1 VRLRFGER
9 SKGFTCNL
17 VPLNS
22 RFFVAIGVCAGVG
35 GCRFFGV
42 EGKGLLPSFPD
53 APGVCYGVGGGALIM
68 SLSLEDYERGCG
80 KTGIWALEIFA
91 AVCVDRV
98 VYLVSHLG
106 VWEWAE
112 GRQELNV
119 TVRIWTRCIR
129 SEEGNGV
136 DNESTRR
143 EGECDALI
151 S

>member
-1 VRLRFGER
+1 
-9 SKGFTCNL
+9 
-17 VPLNS
+17 
-22 RFFVAIGVCAGVG
+22 
-35 GCRFFGV
+35 
-42 EGKGLLPSFPD
+42 
-53 APGVCYGVGGGALIM
+53 M
-68 SLSLEDYERGCG
+68 SLLLEDYERGCG
-80 KTGIWALEIFA
+80 KTGIWVLEIFA
-91 AVCVDRV
+91 VVCVDRV
-98 VYLVSHLG
+98 VYLVSRLG